1 MQRKLTQCFHVLD
14 AVHTLTCALML
25 LNTDLH
31 GQVGI
36 MLECVSVKLEVC
48 SKCVG
53 AHTINKERELRS
65 PQRPFGLAVR
75 SFFEYK
81 TRFDHHLIWVCRSAC

>member
-1 MQRKLTQCFHVLD
+1 MHLYLCILQRKLTQCFHVLD

-36 MLECVSVKLEVC
+36 IMLECVSVKLEVC

-53 AHTINKERELRS
+53 AHMINKERELFKSCVLLRG
-65 PQRPFGLAVR
+65 PL
-75 SFFEYK
+75 
-81 TRFDHHLIWVCRSAC
+81 D